1 MTFTLTAEL
10 LIILLQTVKVLIFWI
25 IFKLR
30 IKVALSLN
38 RLIRLYD
45 LTISLFLVFIFS
57 PILLIIYFICFL
69 ESGKPLFVQKRLGKD
84 KKIFNL
90 FKFRSMHFKA
100 PSIASHL
107 VDKKLITRFGRIIRW
122 LKLDELPQLFNV
134 IKGEMSLVGPRPCL
148 TNQEEL
154 IFYRNKYNIFDVRP
168 GITGLAQIKGIDMSE
183 PEKLT
188 QVDSY
193 MINNLNSI
201 NYFKYLI
208 LTLFGK
214 GRGDKIIDK

>member
-1 MTFTLTAEL
+1 LETR
-10 LIILLQTVKVLIFWI
+10 KPIFI
-25 IFKLR
+25 
-30 IKVALSLN
+30 
-38 RLIRLYD
+38 
-45 LTISLFLVFIFS
+45 
-57 PILLIIYFICFL
+57 
-69 ESGKPLFVQKRLGKD
+69 QKRVGKY
-84 KKIFNL
+84 KKSFNL
-90 FKFRSMHFKA
+90 FKFRTMYLDT
-100 PSIASHL
+100 PSLASHL
-107 VDKKLITRFGRIIRW
+107 VNKKSVTKFGRILRLVKI
-122 LKLDELPQLFNV
+122 DELPQLFNV

>member
-1 MTFTLTAEL
+1 LKFISYIRFYDL
-10 LIILLQTVKVLIFWI
+10 LISFFILI
-25 IFKLR
+25 
-30 IKVALSLN
+30 
-38 RLIRLYD
+38 
-45 LTISLFLVFIFS
+45 IFS
-57 PILLIIYFICFL
+57 PLIIITFFICFL
-69 ESGKPLFVQKRLGKD
+69 ETRKPIFIQKRVGKY
-84 KKIFNL
+84 KKSFNL
-90 FKFRSMHFKA
+90 FKFRTMYLDT
-100 PSIASHL
+100 PSLASHL
-107 VDKKLITRFGRIIRW
+107 VNKKSVTKFGRILRLVKI
-122 LKLDELPQLFNV
+122 DELPQLFNV

-154 IFYRNKYNIFDVRP
+154 IFYRNKYNIFDVNP

>member
-1 MTFTLTAEL
+1 MYLDTP
-10 LIILLQTVKVLIFWI
+10 
-25 IFKLR
+25 
-30 IKVALSLN
+30 SL
-38 RLIRLYD
+38 
-45 LTISLFLVFIFS
+45 
-57 PILLIIYFICFL
+57 
-69 ESGKPLFVQKRLGKD
+69 
-84 KKIFNL
+84 
-90 FKFRSMHFKA
+90 
-100 PSIASHL
+100 ASHL
-107 VDKKLITRFGRIIRW
+107 VNKKSVTKFGRILRLVKI
-122 LKLDELPQLFNV
+122 DELPQLFNV

>member
-1 MTFTLTAEL
+1 MKFISYIRFYDL
-10 LIILLQTVKVLIFWI
+10 LISFLILI
-25 IFKLR
+25 
-30 IKVALSLN
+30 
-38 RLIRLYD
+38 
-45 LTISLFLVFIFS
+45 IFS
-57 PILLIIYFICFL
+57 PLIIITFFICFL
-69 ESGKPLFVQKRLGKD
+69 ETRKPIFIQKRVGKY
-84 KKIFNL
+84 KKSFNL
-90 FKFRSMHFKA
+90 FKFRTMYLDT
-100 PSIASHL
+100 PSLASHL
-107 VDKKLITRFGRIIRW
+107 VNKKSVTKFGRILRLVKI
-122 LKLDELPQLFNV
+122 DELPQLFNV

>member
-1 MTFTLTAEL
+1 LETR
-10 LIILLQTVKVLIFWI
+10 KPIFI
-25 IFKLR
+25 
-30 IKVALSLN
+30 
-38 RLIRLYD
+38 
-45 LTISLFLVFIFS
+45 
-57 PILLIIYFICFL
+57 
-69 ESGKPLFVQKRLGKD
+69 QKRVGKY
-84 KKIFNL
+84 KKSFNL
-90 FKFRSMHFKA
+90 FKFRTMYLDT
-100 PSIASHL
+100 PSLASHL
-107 VDKKLITRFGRIIRW
+107 VNKKSVTKFGRILRLVKI
-122 LKLDELPQLFNV
+122 DELPQLFNV

-154 IFYRNKYNIFDVRP
+154 IFYRNKYNIFDVNP